1 LPAPGRPLGRAW
13 LLVALLL
20 TGLAPDRSYAH
31 EVRPGYL
38 ELTEVDA
45 GSFDA
50 FWKVPAR
57 GEYRLALYARMPAGC
72 TEAPDT
78 GSFVGGAFVTR
89 WRVRCDGGLIGKRIT
104 IDGLEATRTDVL
116 VRISHRDGVMQTAR
130 LTPEQPYLDVVAAPG
145 RAEVARTYFVL
156 GVEHILLGVDH
167 LLFVLGLLL
176 LVGNVRRL
184 ILTVTAFTVAHSIT
198 LAAAT
203 LGFVHVPQAP
213 VEAVIALSVMFV
225 AAEILRTRQDEASLT
240 ARAPWLVAFVFGLLH
255 GLGFAGA
262 LREVGL
268 PQTEIPI
275 ALLFFNVGVEV
286 GQLAFI
292 AAVVAVLAIVAR
304 LAAKWRQ
311 SRFRADEVEDVASS
325 APGFLR
331 AERLLRTPLA
341 YLIGC
346 TAAYWTIDRTIG
358 FF

>member
-1 LPAPGRPLGRAW
+1 VKTVVTRLAT
-13 LLVALLL
+13 LVVL
-20 TGLAPDRSYAH
+20 TCVAGIAAAH

-38 ELTEVDA
+38 EISEVKPGVYDVL
-45 GSFDA
+45 
-50 FWKVPAR
+50 WKVPAR
-57 GEYRLALYARMPAGC
+57 GDLRLALYAHLPAEC
-72 TEAPDT
+72 TGATDA
-78 GSFVGGAFVTR
+78 GAFVGGAFVSR
-89 WRVRCDGGLIGKRIT
+89 WRASCPGGLVGQRIAV
-104 IDGLEATRTDVL
+104 DGLSATRTDVL
-116 VRISHRDGVMQTAR
+116 VRVAHLGGVVQTTR
-130 LTPEQPYLDVVAAPG
+130 LTPETPAFEVAAVPTAG
-145 RAEVARTYFVL
+145 EVSSTYFGL
-156 GVEHILLGVDH
+156 GVEHILLGIDH

-176 LVGNVRRL
+176 LVGNWRRL
-184 ILTVTAFTVAHSIT
+184 IVTVTAFTVAHSIT

-225 AAEILRTRQDEASLT
+225 AAEILRAAHGRTSLT
-240 ARAPWLVAFVFGLLH
+240 ARVPWVVAFVFGLLH

-268 PQTEIPI
+268 PQTDIPL

-292 AAVVAVLAIVAR
+292 AAVVAVLAVIAR
-304 LAAKWRQ
+304 LSKGTGV
-311 SRFRADEVEDVASS
+311 RARGTWQAEALV
-325 APGFLR
+325 R
-331 AERLLRTPLA
+331 APLA

>member
-1 LPAPGRPLGRAW
+1 VASLRRPSVQPPSTWTSCCAW
-13 LLVALLL
+13 LLGLLL
-20 TGLAPDRSYAH
+20 FGLAARLEAH

-38 ELTEVDA
+38 ELNEVEA
-45 GSFDA
+45 GSYDVL
-50 FWKVPAR
+50 WKVPAR
-57 GEYRLALYARMPAGC
+57 GEYRLALYASLPAGC
-72 TEAPDT
+72 TKAPDT
-78 GSFVGGAFVTR
+78 GSFVGGAYITR
-89 WRVRCDGGLIGKRIT
+89 WRARCHEGLVGKRIA
-104 IDGLEATRTDVL
+104 IDGLAATRTDVL
-116 VRISHRDGVMQTAR
+116 VRISQLDGVTQTAR
-130 LTPEQPYLDVVAAPG
+130 LTPDQPSLEVVAAPG
-145 RAEVARTYFVL
+145 RGEVARTYFVL
-156 GVEHILLGVDH
+156 GVEHILLGIDH

-176 LVGNVRRL
+176 LVGSIRRL
-184 ILTVTAFTVAHSIT
+184 IVTVTAFTVAHSIT

-225 AAEILRTRQDEASLT
+225 AAEILRTAQGRPSLT

-275 ALLFFNVGVEV
+275 ALLFFNVGVEA

-292 AAVVAVLAIVAR
+292 AVVMILLACLAR
-304 LAAKWRQ
+304 LAR
-311 SRFRADEVEDVASS
+311 RGEHRATTGWLAD
-325 APGFLR
+325 R
-331 AERLLRTPLA
+331 WIRMPLA

-346 TAAYWTIDRTIG
+346 TAAYWTIDRTVG

>member
-1 LPAPGRPLGRAW
+1 VKT
-13 LLVALLL
+13 VAARLATLL
-20 TGLAPDRSYAH
+20 TLTCVAGIAAAH

-38 ELTEVDA
+38 EISEVKPGVYDVL
-45 GSFDA
+45 
-50 FWKVPAR
+50 WKVPAR
-57 GEYRLALYARMPAGC
+57 GDLRLALYAHLPAQC
-72 TEAPDT
+72 TGTTDA
-78 GSFVGGAFVTR
+78 GSFVGGAFVSR
-89 WRVRCDGGLIGKRIT
+89 WRASCPGGLVGQRIAV
-104 IDGLEATRTDVL
+104 DGLSATRTDVL
-116 VRISHRDGVMQTAR
+116 VRVAHLGGVVQTTR
-130 LTPEQPYLDVVAAPG
+130 LTPESPAFEVAAVPTAG
-145 RAEVARTYFVL
+145 EVSSTYFGL
-156 GVEHILLGVDH
+156 GVEHILLGIDH

-176 LVGNVRRL
+176 LVGNWRRL
-184 ILTVTAFTVAHSIT
+184 IVTVTAFTVAHSIT

-225 AAEILRTRQDEASLT
+225 AAEILRAAHGRTSLT
-240 ARAPWLVAFVFGLLH
+240 ARVPWVVAFVFGLLH

-268 PQTEIPI
+268 PQTDIPL

-292 AAVVAVLAIVAR
+292 AAVVAVLAVIAR
-304 LAAKWRQ
+304 LSKGTGV
-311 SRFRADEVEDVASS
+311 RARGTWQAEALV
-325 APGFLR
+325 R
-331 AERLLRTPLA
+331 APLA

>member
-1 LPAPGRPLGRAW
+1 MKT
-13 LLVALLL
+13 VAARLATLL
-20 TGLAPDRSYAH
+20 TLTCVAGIAAAH

-38 ELTEVDA
+38 EISEVEPAVYDVL
-45 GSFDA
+45 
-50 FWKVPAR
+50 WKVPAR
-57 GEYRLALYARMPAGC
+57 GDLRLALYAHLPAEC
-72 TEAPDT
+72 TGTTDA
-78 GSFVGGAFVTR
+78 GSFVGGAFVSR
-89 WRVRCDGGLIGKRIT
+89 WRASCPGGLVGQRIAV
-104 IDGLEATRTDVL
+104 DGLSATRTDVL
-116 VRISHRDGVMQTAR
+116 VRVAHLGGVVQTTR
-130 LTPEQPYLDVVAAPG
+130 LTPETPAFEVAAVPTAG
-145 RAEVARTYFVL
+145 EVSRTYFGL
-156 GVEHILLGVDH
+156 GVEHILLGIDH

-176 LVGNVRRL
+176 LVGNWRRL
-184 ILTVTAFTVAHSIT
+184 IVTVTAFTVAHSIT

-225 AAEILRTRQDEASLT
+225 AAEILRAAHGRTSLT
-240 ARAPWLVAFVFGLLH
+240 ARVPWVVAFVFGLLH

-268 PQTEIPI
+268 PQTDIPL

-292 AAVVAVLAIVAR
+292 AAVVAVLAVIAR
-304 LAAKWRQ
+304 LSKGTGV
-311 SRFRADEVEDVASS
+311 RARGTWQAEALV
-325 APGFLR
+325 R
-331 AERLLRTPLA
+331 APLA

>member
-1 LPAPGRPLGRAW
+1 MNTV
-13 LLVALLL
+13 VARLATLL
-20 TGLAPDRSYAH
+20 TLTCVAGIAAAH

-38 ELTEVDA
+38 EISEVKPGVYDVL
-45 GSFDA
+45 
-50 FWKVPAR
+50 WKVPAR
-57 GEYRLALYARMPAGC
+57 GDLRLALYAHLPAEC
-72 TEAPDT
+72 TGTTDA
-78 GSFVGGAFVTR
+78 GSFVGGAFVSR
-89 WRVRCDGGLIGKRIT
+89 WRASCPGGLVGQRIAV
-104 IDGLEATRTDVL
+104 DGLSATRTDVL
-116 VRISHRDGVMQTAR
+116 VRVAHLGGVVQTTR
-130 LTPEQPYLDVVAAPG
+130 LTPETPAFEVAAVPTAG
-145 RAEVARTYFVL
+145 EVSSTYFGL
-156 GVEHILLGVDH
+156 GVEHILLGIDH

-176 LVGNVRRL
+176 LVGNWRRL
-184 ILTVTAFTVAHSIT
+184 IVTVTAFTVAHSIT

-225 AAEILRTRQDEASLT
+225 AAEILRAAHGRTSLT
-240 ARAPWLVAFVFGLLH
+240 ARVPWAVAFVFGLLH

-268 PQTEIPI
+268 PQTDIPL

-292 AAVVAVLAIVAR
+292 AAVVAVLAVIAR
-304 LAAKWRQ
+304 LSKGTEV
-311 SRFRADEVEDVASS
+311 RARGTWQAEALV
-325 APGFLR
+325 R
-331 AERLLRTPLA
+331 APLA

>member
-1 LPAPGRPLGRAW
+1 MSPPAPCHPVGWAW

-20 TGLAPDRSYAH
+20 LGLAAARANAH

-38 ELTEVDA
+38 ELTEVGD
-45 GSFDA
+45 GSYEA
-50 FWKVPAR
+50 LWKVPAR
-57 GEYRLALYARMPAGC
+57 GEYRLALYARLPAEC
-72 TEAPDT
+72 TKPPDT
-78 GSFVGGAFVTR
+78 GSFVGGAYITR
-89 WRVRCDGGLIGKRIT
+89 WRVRCSGGLIGKRIA
-104 IDGLEATRTDVL
+104 IDGLAATRTDVL
-116 VRISHRDGVMQTAR
+116 VRISHGDGVTQTAR
-130 LTPEQPYLDVVAAPG
+130 LTPEQPYLEVVAAPG
-145 RAEVARTYFVL
+145 RTEIARTYFVL
-156 GVEHILLGVDH
+156 GVEHILLGIDH

-184 ILTVTAFTVAHSIT
+184 IVTVTAFTVAHSIT

-225 AAEILRTRQDEASLT
+225 AAEILRSARGRSSLT

-268 PQTEIPI
+268 PQTDIPI
-275 ALLFFNVGVEV
+275 ALLLFNVGVEV
-286 GQLAFI
+286 GQLVFI
-292 AAVVAVLAIVAR
+292 AAVVAALALMAR
-304 LAAKWRQ
+304 LTA
-311 SRFRADEVEDVASS
+311 SRSDESWFV
-325 APGFLR
+325 R
-331 AERLLRTPLA
+331 AERLVRTPLA

-346 TAAYWTIDRTIG
+346 TAAYWTIDRTVG

>member
-1 LPAPGRPLGRAW
+1 MKTVVTLLAT
-13 LLVALLL
+13 LLVL
-20 TGLAPDRSYAH
+20 TCVAGIAAAH

-38 ELTEVDA
+38 EISEVKPGVYDVL
-45 GSFDA
+45 
-50 FWKVPAR
+50 WKVPAR
-57 GEYRLALYARMPAGC
+57 GDLRLALYAHLPAEC
-72 TEAPDT
+72 TGAT
-78 GSFVGGAFVTR
+78 NAGAFVGGAFVSR
-89 WRVRCDGGLIGKRIT
+89 WRASCPGGLVGQRIAV
-104 IDGLEATRTDVL
+104 DGLSATRTDVL
-116 VRISHRDGVMQTAR
+116 VRVAHLGGVVQTTR
-130 LTPEQPYLDVVAAPG
+130 LTPETPAFEVAAVPTAG
-145 RAEVARTYFVL
+145 EVSSTYFGL
-156 GVEHILLGVDH
+156 GVEHILLGIDH

-176 LVGNVRRL
+176 LVGNWRRL
-184 ILTVTAFTVAHSIT
+184 IVTVTAFTVAHSIT

-225 AAEILRTRQDEASLT
+225 AAEILRAAHGRTSLT
-240 ARAPWLVAFVFGLLH
+240 ARVPWVVAFVFGLLH

-268 PQTEIPI
+268 PQTDIPL

-292 AAVVAVLAIVAR
+292 AAVVAVLAVIAR
-304 LAAKWRQ
+304 LSKGTGV
-311 SRFRADEVEDVASS
+311 RARGTWQAEALV
-325 APGFLR
+325 R
-331 AERLLRTPLA
+331 APLA